1 MFSPELNIPSLAPV
15 PSQSQFSEQI
25 QPTFMSTNPVL
36 GSRWALEVWG
46 LSFMETAVQG
56 AGVGMQEGKETHC
69 MHVSRTQA
77 GVSAVITA
85 PPKLI
90 ENLRE
95 LLNSCKE

>member
-1 MFSPELNIPSLAPV
+1 
-15 PSQSQFSEQI
+15 
-25 QPTFMSTNPVL
+25 
-36 GSRWALEVWG
+36 
-46 LSFMETAVQG
+46 METAVQG